1 MTKKERRN
9 AKKAAQNV
17 NTNQKHDTATGL
29 DLMTEG
35 LVRHQIT
42 TNCKNIILGFID
54 GTFNEK
60 ETRENRAKNL
70 KMIKDFHLE
79 PELDTIWDD
88 KDVLWNAM
96 RDDGIFNA
104 IIANA
109 STLKDAIKNAKPIYT
124 NTIKEFFGLK
134 GANPFLG

>member
-9 AKKAAQNV
+9 AKKANQNV

-54 GTFNEK
+54 GTFNKE

-70 KMIKDFHLE
+70 QMIKEFHLE

-88 KDVLWNAM
+88 KDILWNAM

-104 IIANA
+104 LVANA
-109 STLKDAIKNAKPIYT
+109 SILKDAIKEAKPIYT
-124 NTIKEFFGLK
+124 NTLKKFF
-134 GANPFLG
+134 NINSVSPFNI